1 MVVLSS
7 IKTRPIP
14 ILLAV
19 VFCRFDE
26 HDCEFYVSKS
36 FVAIDPFADVNATLV
51 DWVLFGGGWIGGA
64 ACFAETYSG
73 ECNKAYSES

>member
-1 MVVLSS
+1 M
-7 IKTRPIP
+7 RP

-19 VFCRFDE
+19 VFCCIDE
-26 HDCEFYVSKS
+26 IVCEFYVSKS
-36 FVAIDPFADVNATLV
+36 WVTIGSFAGANATLV
-51 DWVLFGGGWIGGA
+51 DRILFGGGWIGGA